1 MLSRVADSLYWMSRY
16 LERAEHSARLIDV
29 QLNLMLDQ
37 SSISSDQRWRRVL
50 ASISSTA
57 GPDAPTDSQGIMEFL
72 TFQQGSRNSIVSF
85 ISSAR
90 ENARQVREQISSEM
104 WEQLN
109 RLYHEVK
116 APDVS
121 RLWESQP
128 LEFLHSVREKAH
140 LFQGVT
146 DSTMSHGEGWQFI
159 QLGRFIERASA
170 TATLLDVHYS
180 AFEETPDTAPDLGEH
195 LEWIGLLKSCTA
207 FEAYCKVYTAE
218 VNPVRVAEFL
228 LLNAEFP
235 HSVRFAIDMVA
246 SALATI
252 GTATPARKADRAQK
266 LTGRMKASLSF
277 GQIDE
282 ILSGGLHGYLENI
295 QRQCLQIHSAIHQ
308 IYINY
313 PIQSALEA

>member
-1 MLSRVADSLYWMSRY
+1 MLSRVADSLYWTSRY
-16 LERAEHSARLIDV
+16 LERAEHCARLTDV

-37 SSISSDQRWRRVL
+37 SAMSNDQRWRRVL
-50 ASISSTA
+50 ASLGASGA
-57 GPDAPTDSQGIMEFL
+57 QDAPTDAQGIMDLIIFKP
-72 TFQQGSRNSIVSF
+72 GSRHSIVSC
-85 ISSAR
+85 ISLAR

-109 RLYHEVK
+109 RLYHEVRGPGVEK
-116 APDVS
+116 F
-121 RLWESQP
+121 WESQP
-128 LEFLHSVREKAH
+128 IEFLHSVREKAH

-159 QLGRFIERASA
+159 QLGRFLERASA
-170 TATLLDVHYS
+170 TAALLDVHFVTGEPLS
-180 AFEETPDTAPDLGEH
+180 EDDPVLAEH

-218 VNPVRVAEFL
+218 VSPTRVAEFI
-228 LLNAEFP
+228 LLNSEFP
-235 HSVRFAIDMVA
+235 HSVRFAIDMVY
-246 SALATI
+246 SALQAI
-252 GTATPARKADRAQK
+252 GQASPARKADRAQK
-266 LTGRMKASLSF
+266 VTGRMRASLSF

-282 ILSGGLHGYLENI
+282 LFAGGLHGYLENI
-295 QRQCLQIHSAIHQ
+295 QRQCHQIHSAIHQ

>member
-37 SSISSDQRWRRVL
+37 SPMSNDQRWRRVL
-50 ASISSTA
+50 ACLSSTSI
-57 GPDAPTDSQGIMEFL
+57 PDPPTEAQGIMELL
-72 TFQQGSRNSIVSF
+72 TFKPGTRLSILSC
-85 ISSAR
+85 IGLAR
-90 ENARQVREQISSEM
+90 ENSRQVREQISSEM

-109 RLYHEVK
+109 RLFHELK
-116 APDVS
+116 RPDAEKS
-121 RLWESQP
+121 WESQP
-128 LEFLHSVREKAH
+128 IEFLHSVREKAH

-180 AFEETPDTAPDLGEH
+180 ALEDADPDLGEH

-218 VNPVRVAEFL
+218 VNPTRVAEFL

-235 HSVRFAIDMVA
+235 HSLRFAIDMVY
-246 SALATI
+246 SALTAI
-252 GTATPARKADRAQK
+252 GVASPARKADRAQK
-266 LTGRMKASLSF
+266 LTGRMRASLSF
-277 GQIDE
+277 SQIDE
-282 ILSGGLHGYLENI
+282 VLAGGLHGYLENI
-295 QRQCLQIHSAIHQ
+295 QRQCFQIHTAIHQ

>member
-1 MLSRVADSLYWMSRY
+1 M
-16 LERAEHSARLIDV
+16 
-29 QLNLMLDQ
+29 NL
-37 SSISSDQRWRRVL
+37 
-50 ASISSTA
+50 
-57 GPDAPTDSQGIMEFL
+57 L
-72 TFQQGSRNSIVSF
+72 TFKAGSRHSIVSC
-85 ISSAR
+85 IGLAR

-116 APDVS
+116 RPDVA
-121 RLWESQP
+121 RFWESQP
-128 LEFLHSVREKAH
+128 IEFLHSVREKAH

-170 TATLLDVHYS
+170 TATLIDVHFS
-180 AFEETPDTAPDLGEH
+180 ACEQAPDEDPVLAEH

-218 VNPVRVAEFL
+218 VTPTRVAEYL
-228 LLNAEFP
+228 LLNEEFP
-235 HSVRFAIDMVA
+235 HSVRFAIDMVH
-246 SALATI
+246 SALTAI
-252 GTATPARKADRAQK
+252 GVASPARKADRAQK
-266 LTGRMKASLSF
+266 LTGRVRASLSF

-282 ILSGGLHGYLENI
+282 MLASGLHGYLENI
-295 QRQCLQIHSAIHQ
+295 QRQCHQIHTAIHQ
-308 IYINY
+308 IYISY